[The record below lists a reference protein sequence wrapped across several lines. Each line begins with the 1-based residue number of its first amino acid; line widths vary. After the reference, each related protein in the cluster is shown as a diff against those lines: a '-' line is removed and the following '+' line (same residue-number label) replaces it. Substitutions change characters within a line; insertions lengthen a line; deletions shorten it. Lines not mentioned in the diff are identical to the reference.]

1 MSIDGDRTTTTRPIP
16 LGGMK
21 PPESVEIPMV
31 DAVANEIFY
40 KNLFC
45 SFVAGT
51 ELLRNWS
58 HRQGTFA
65 FLPVDAIA
73 AQHSIGWW

>member
-51 ELLRNWS
+51 ELLRN
-58 HRQGTFA
+58 
-65 FLPVDAIA
+65 
-73 AQHSIGWW
+73 